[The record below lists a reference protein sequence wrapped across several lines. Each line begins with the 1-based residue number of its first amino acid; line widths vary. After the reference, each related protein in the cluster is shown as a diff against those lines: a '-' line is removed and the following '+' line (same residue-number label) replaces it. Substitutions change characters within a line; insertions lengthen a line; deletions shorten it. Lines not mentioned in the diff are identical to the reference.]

1 MNKSSLIE
9 AFRTFSPREIKE
21 FSEFVISPFFNKN
34 VNVVKLF
41 EFIRKNYPEFDP
53 VKIEKEKA
61 FAKLFPGKPYKD
73 STLRL
78 LMYYLYELVEK
89 FLAYN
94 RISSDKYYHK
104 DVLLDEL
111 FARKLFKDYEKIIE
125 EANQDLD
132 KMTVKDSYYF
142 RNRYE
147 FAEHK
152 LSYLAEIYM
161 GKYEKYLT
169 RENIQ
174 LFSDNITYFYLI
186 SVLKYYAITL
196 NTMYLYNV
204 KVDTSIFENILNN
217 FKLEQ
222 FKDVPMITIY
232 FRVIMLFLR
241 PEDEENYYSLKELI
255 IKNEALIGPSLGDL
269 YINLENY
276 CARCLRKG
284 DQKFLAESFDIYEM
298 ELKKKTYLQNGI
310 MPNSFFSSF
319 VVTAAKL
326 KKFGFLRNF
335 INEYKGELNEISR
348 EAYYFYCMS
357 FLEYEEGNFEKA
369 LECLAKSKPEEV
381 YLKMDLR
388 ILQCRIYYSL
398 VWNVPLQS
406 LLDTFKKTVQ
416 NNKYITDM
424 RKEQYYK
431 FIKYTNQMNNI
442 RYKEDKAAADNL
454 VDELKAEEY
463 FAYKLWV
470 DDEAGKLA
478 GLKK

>member
-1 MNKSSLIE
+1 M
-9 AFRTFSPREIKE
+9 KE
-21 FSEFVISPFFNKN
+21 FSEFVSSPFFNKN

-41 EFIRKNYPEFDP
+41 DLIKKNYPEFDQN
-53 VKIEKEKA
+53 KIEKEKI
-61 FAKLFPGKPYKD
+61 FAKLFPGIPFKD

-94 RISSDKYYHK
+94 RFSSDKFFHK
-104 DVLLDEL
+104 EVLLGEL
-111 FARKLFKDYEKIIE
+111 FDRKLFKDYEKIIE
-125 EANQDLD
+125 AANDELD
-132 KMTVKDSYYF
+132 NFIVRDAYYF

-169 RENIQ
+169 KENIQ

-204 KVDTSIFENILNN
+204 KVDTSVFDNILKN
-217 FKLEQ
+217 FNINQ
-222 FKDVPMITIY
+222 FTNVPMITIY
-232 FRVIMLFLR
+232 YRVIQLFLR
-241 PEDEENYYSLKELI
+241 PDDEENYYSLKELI
-255 IKNEALIGPSLGDL
+255 IKNEDLIGQSIGDL

-276 CARCLRKG
+276 CARCSRKG
-284 DQKFLAESFDIYEM
+284 KHKFLQESFDIYEM
-298 ELKKKTYLQNGI
+298 ELKKKTYSQYGS

-319 VVTAAKL
+319 VVTAGKL
-326 KKFGFLRNF
+326 KKFEWLRKF
-335 INEYKGELNEISR
+335 IIDYKDELNEQSK
-348 EAYYFYCMS
+348 EAYYFYSMS
-357 FLEYEEGNFEKA
+357 FLENEEGNFVKA
-369 LECLAKSKPEEV
+369 LEYLAKSKPEEV

-398 VWNVPLQS
+398 AWNIPLQS

-416 NNKYITDM
+416 NNKYITDL
-424 RKEQYYK
+424 RKVQYYK
-431 FIKYTNQMNNI
+431 FIKYTNQLNNI
-442 RYKEDKAAADNL
+442 RYKDDKASADVL
-454 VDELKAEEY
+454 LDELKHDEF
-463 FAYKLWV
+463 FAYKIWV
-470 DDEAGKLA
+470 VDEAEKLA
-478 GLKK
+478 YTGGQNN

>member
-9 AFRTFSPREIKE
+9 AFRTFSPKEIKE
-21 FSEFVISPFFNKN
+21 FSEFVSSPFFNKN

-41 EFIRKNYPEFDP
+41 ELIRKNYPEFDP
-53 VKIEKEKA
+53 FKIEKEKI
-61 FAKLFPGKPYKD
+61 FTKLFPGKPYKD

-89 FLAYN
+89 FMAYN
-94 RISSDKYYHK
+94 RFSNDRFYHK
-104 DVLLDEL
+104 EVLLAEL
-111 FARKLFKDYEKIIE
+111 FDRKLFKDYEKIIE
-125 EANQDLD
+125 EANEELD
-132 KMTVKDSYYF
+132 NLIVRDAYYF

-169 RENIQ
+169 KENIQ

-217 FKLEQ
+217 FKIEQ
-222 FKDVPMITIY
+222 FRDVPMVTIY
-232 FRVIMLFLR
+232 YRVILLFLR
-241 PEDEENYYSLKELI
+241 PEDTENYYSLKELI
-255 IKNEALIGPSLGDL
+255 IKNEAIIGSSLGDL

-276 CARCLRKG
+276 CARCIRKG
-284 DQKFLAESFDIYEM
+284 DQKFLPESFDIYEL
-298 ELKKKTYLQNGI
+298 ELKKKTYLQHGN

-326 KKFGFLRNF
+326 KRFEWLRKF
-335 INEYKGELNEISR
+335 INDYKDELNENSR

-357 FLEYEEGNFEKA
+357 FLENEEGNFEKA
-369 LECLAKSKPEEV
+369 LEYLAKSKPEEV

-398 VWNVPLQS
+398 AWNIPLQS

-424 RKEQYYK
+424 RKEQYFK

-442 RYKEDKAAADNL
+442 RFKEDKAAADIMI
-454 VDELKAEEY
+454 DELKRDDF

-470 DDEAGKLA
+470 VDEAEKLVN
-478 GLKK
+478 

>member
-9 AFRTFSPREIKE
+9 AFRTFSPKEIKE
-21 FSEFVISPFFNKN
+21 FSEFVSSPFFNKN

-53 VKIEKEKA
+53 VKIEKEKV
-61 FAKLFPGKPYKD
+61 FAKLFPGKTYKD

-94 RISSDKYYHK
+94 RFNSDKYYHK

-111 FARKLFKDYEKIIE
+111 FERKLFKDYEKIIE
-125 EANQDLD
+125 QANSDLD
-132 KMTVKDSYYF
+132 GLTVRDSYYF

-217 FKLEQ
+217 FRIEQ

-241 PEDEENYYSLKELI
+241 PEDEENYYRLKELI
-255 IKNEALIGPSLGDL
+255 IKNEEIIGPTIGDL

-276 CARCLRKG
+276 CARCLRQG

-369 LECLAKSKPEEV
+369 LEYLAKSKPEEV

-454 VDELKAEEY
+454 VDELKADDY

-470 DDEAGKLA
+470 DDEAEKLA
-478 GLKK
+478 GMKN